1 MTAQLHA
8 AAQAGDLAQTQAE
21 LAAGA
26 SPNWADENGE
36 TPLMAAARN
45 GHLEVVQALLAAGA
59 DVHARDAN
67 DWTALFKACH
77 NPELDAGFAP
87 VVQALVDAGA
97 DVNARIFYGITPL
110 MLAAGGGEG
119 AVCEVLLN
127 AGAEAK
133 AANDGGRTA
142 LAMAKERY
150 FVDVI
155 NLLHEAEGFVPETE
169 GSCSST
175 GRRGPSDAQ
184 VVSFIKRP
192 MH

>member
-8 AAQAGDLAQTQAE
+8 AALAGDLSLIQAQLQ
-21 LAAGA
+21 AGA
-26 SPNWADENGE
+26 DPNWVDDSGE
-36 TPLMAAARN
+36 TPLMAAARV
-45 GHLEVVQALLAAGA
+45 GELEVVRALLAAGA

-77 NPELDAGFAP
+77 NPELDAGFAQ

-110 MLAAGGGEG
+110 MLAAGGGEA

-127 AGAEAK
+127 AGAEVK

-142 LAMAKERY
+142 LAMAKERF

-175 GRRGPSDAQ
+175 GRRGPSEAK

-192 MH
+192 LH